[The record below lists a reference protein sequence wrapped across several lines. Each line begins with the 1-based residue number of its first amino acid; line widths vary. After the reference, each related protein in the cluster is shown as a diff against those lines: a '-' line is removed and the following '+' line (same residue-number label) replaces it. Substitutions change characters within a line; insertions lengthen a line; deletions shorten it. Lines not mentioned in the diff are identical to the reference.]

1 MKKNRSNN
9 NDSLIDAMLEE
20 MDDEELE
27 ETARDA
33 LVARVSKM
41 TKKEREDIE
50 YRLVIEP
57 EERAEVIHTALL
69 RLAEGMKSKDDY
81 LPEGWTKARVLE
93 LASSIRQ
100 GELDVVESGD

>member
-1 MKKNRSNN
+1 MKKNLRSN

-20 MDDEELE
+20 MDEEELE

-57 EERAEVIHTALL
+57 EERADVIHTALI
-69 RLAEGMKSKDDY
+69 RLAESLKDNGDY
-81 LPEGWTKARVLE
+81 LPEGWSRSRINK
-93 LASSIRQ
+93 LASSIRE
-100 GELDVVESGD
+100 GDLAVVESGD